1 MTLSQAEM
9 LLLKNLLSKIEEPT
23 VEEQDDIKFLI
34 HQKFAPGITVLF
46 DDKEGTVDTMER
58 DGTVH
63 VWFGEF
69 REIDG
74 AKICQPVNYQL
85 LTVK

>member
-9 LLLKNLLSKIEEPT
+9 LLLKNLLSKIEEPV

-34 HQKFAPGITVLF
+34 HQKFAGGTVVLF
-46 DDKEGTVDTMER
+46 NDKEGIVDTMER

-63 VWFGEF
+63 VWFGEL

-85 LTVK
+85 LTIK